1 MEYLICIFSGTNF
14 ENCFILGRW
23 YIRLGCIICRFST
36 KTKYFISNYTSSRK
50 INSVHT
56 YKASK
61 SKRKRIYSSYN
72 FKSQCK
78 RIFTKIYT
86 LPINKLQI
94 ESKEA
99 TLACFLHGFTLG
111 KLPIKAGHVGYA
123 ISRAASSPSRYCQQ
137 LRRA

>member
-14 ENCFILGRW
+14 KNCFILGRW

-94 ESKEA
+94 ESEPHIENGSVY
-99 TLACFLHGFTLG
+99 TRNCYVFGSLFLSGTRG
-111 KLPIKAGHVGYA
+111 
-123 ISRAASSPSRYCQQ
+123 
-137 LRRA
+137 